1 MSKLD
6 DKIALY
12 TKFVADKKLGVDI
25 ELLTKVTKGLGP
37 SIYLKDAESIS
48 CGDPSE
54 LNTVKKNFLQ
64 KKLGLDNSEEE
75 LDAMV
80 KEICVA
86 IGTSVR
92 NKYRAVFYT
101 MLVEKL
107 GKQEV
112 YA

>member
-12 TKFVADKKLGVDI
+12 TKFVADKNLGVDS
-25 ELLTKVTKGLGP
+25 ELLAKVTKGLGP
-37 SIYLKDAESIS
+37 SIYLKDAESVS
-48 CGDPSE
+48 CGDQSE
-54 LNTVKKNFLQ
+54 LDTVKKNFLQ
-64 KKLGLDNSEEE
+64 KKLGLTNSEEE
-75 LDAMV
+75 LDVMV
-80 KEICVA
+80 KEVCEA
-86 IGTSVR
+86 IGSSVR
-92 NKYRAVFYT
+92 TKYRAVFYA